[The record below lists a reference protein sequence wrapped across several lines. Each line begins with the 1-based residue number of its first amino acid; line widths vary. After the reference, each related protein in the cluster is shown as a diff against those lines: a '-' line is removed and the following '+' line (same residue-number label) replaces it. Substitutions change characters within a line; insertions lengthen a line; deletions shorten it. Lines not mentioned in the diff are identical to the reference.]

1 MFNKKKL
8 IENFLLP
15 NKGEQKQF
23 KGRGLTKNRAVDCEA
38 TMDQADHQPKNRFKR
53 PIEEDFVDNS
63 SESDDESIRA
73 EQEKVE
79 KIILN
84 LGKKAST

>member
-1 MFNKKKL
+1 M
-8 IENFLLP
+8 
-15 NKGEQKQF
+15 EQKQF
-23 KGRGLTKNRAVDCEA
+23 KGRGLTKNRAVDCAA